1 MYIFYC
7 IIIFCEIIKRK
18 NYPANNMIIDLSQS
32 INSNIK
38 LFPGSPN
45 VYFLKW
51 AKYSIDGYDSEAIFL
66 STHTGTHIDAPSHF
80 IEKAEPIDNL
90 DVNRFFMENVHLLKI
105 LKSANQLISVEDIV
119 NSGIDIKE
127 NDSIV
132 FATGWEYNYNSD
144 NYIHANPGLS
154 LEAANYLS
162 SKKINALAIDGPSID
177 SGINPDF
184 SVHKVLLKNNIIII
198 ENLCNLAQI
207 NIKNFKL
214 IAIPLKLH
222 GASGS
227 PVRALAII

>member
-1 MYIFYC
+1 
-7 IIIFCEIIKRK
+7 
-18 NYPANNMIIDLSQS
+18 
-32 INSNIK
+32 
-38 LFPGSPN
+38 
-45 VYFLKW
+45 
-51 AKYSIDGYDSEAIFL
+51 
-66 STHTGTHIDAPSHF
+66 
-80 IEKAEPIDNL
+80 
-90 DVNRFFMENVHLLKI
+90 MENVHLLKI

-144 NYIHANPGLS
+144 NYINANPGLS

-162 SKKINALAIDGPSID
+162 SKKINAVAIDCPSID

-207 NIKNFKL
+207 NKKNFKL
-214 IAIPLKLH
+214 VAIPLKLH